1 VAFEAFRTQ
10 DRRRPTKLR
19 NAVIAVAAVF
29 HGALIAAGVIYSYW
43 HVDELTP
50 PTLRVT
56 FIAAAPPPP
65 PPPPPPPAGG
75 GGAKK
80 VAMKPK
86 AIPTPVVVPKPT
98 DIVQPREKPPAQVP
112 VKKEFRKHDDEE
124 DDEDDDAPVGAKGG
138 VKGGT
143 IGGVEGGTIGGTLG
157 GTMGGVKGG
166 TIGGAVGAPL
176 TPKILPPNLGALQR
190 QNCADPPFPPSLRRA
205 DSFYLVMAKVCVATT
220 GKVESVTLM
229 KKADALLDAGVI
241 SSEKACQYKPL
252 YAGGIAVPFCYIARY
267 EFKGQ

>member
-10 DRRRPTKLR
+10 DRRPSKLR
-19 NAVIAVAAVF
+19 TAVIAVAAVF
-29 HGALIAAGVIYSYW
+29 HGALIAAGVVYSYW

-75 GGAKK
+75 GAKK

-86 AIPTPVVVPKPT
+86 TLPTPVVVPKPT
-98 DIVQPREKPPAQVP
+98 DIVQPREKPAQTPV

-138 VKGGT
+138 VKGGV
-143 IGGVEGGTIGGTLG
+143 IGGTEGGTVGGTIGGTKG
-157 GTMGGVKGG
+157 GTIGG
-166 TIGGAVGAPL
+166 TIGGAVGAPVG
-176 TPKILPPNLGALQR
+176 PKILPPNLGALQR
-190 QNCADPPFPPSLRRA
+190 QGCSDPPFPPSLRRA
-205 DSFYLVMAKVCVATT
+205 DALYVVMAKVCVSTS
-220 GKVESVTLM
+220 GSVDSVTLM
-229 KKADALLDAGVI
+229 KRADALLDEGVVAT
-241 SSEKACQYKPL
+241 EKACRYKPL
-252 YAGGIAVPFCYIARY
+252 MAGGLAVPFCYIARY